1 MSDQSK
7 WLGLMKWSMKYSD
20 GTAPSEFSQISE
32 EDKKFLEKVMK
43 EGVIDETER
52 VRDILR
58 ILDGE
63 DPRVV
68 FAKKSDD
75 DDAKGVEQA
84 TEQQEEKATEEELDE
99 YKEALLDELL
109 TRIDQIDNAM
119 NFVKMNG
126 ITTMIA
132 LMKENDRATTRSLAA
147 EVCSVVVQNNPF
159 CQDGAVKVGLLEVL
173 CELARSD
180 KDTTC
185 KVKALLAI
193 SCLVRHHQAAEERF
207 LSEDCKGFEVL
218 ESFLASETDLRLQRK
233 SLFFLRYLVRQS
245 PAVSALV
252 HKTDSVYITSA
263 TRSIF
268 SDDVDLC
275 ESSLEAL
282 TELAGLGADFSAL
295 LKDPKLELESK
306 LTQRIEQINALEG
319 EEKEYL
325 SEARRMAVDLKAILK
340 A

>member
-1 MSDQSK
+1 MADQAK

-20 GTAPSEFSQISE
+20 GTTPSEFTEISE
-32 EDKKFLEKVMK
+32 EKKKFLEKVMQ
-43 EGVIDETER
+43 EGVVDETER

-75 DDAKGVEQA
+75 EDAEA
-84 TEQQEEKATEEELDE
+84 AAEQEEKATEEELDE

-126 ITTMIA
+126 LATMIA
-132 LMKENDRATTRSLAA
+132 LMKENDRAATRALAA
-147 EVCSVVVQNNPF
+147 EVSSVVVQNNPF
-159 CQDGAVKVGLLEVL
+159 CQDAAVKIGLLEVL
-173 CELARSD
+173 CELARND

-193 SCLVRHHQAAEERF
+193 SCLVRHHEAAEERF
-207 LSEDCKGFEVL
+207 LSETCNGLEVL
-218 ESFLASETDLRLQRK
+218 ESFLAHETDLRLQRK

-245 PAVSALV
+245 TAVSALV
-252 HKTDSVYITSA
+252 HKTDSVYVASA
-263 TRSIF
+263 TRFIF

-282 TELAGLGADFSAL
+282 TELAGLGADFSSL
-295 LKDPKLELESK
+295 LKKPELELESK
-306 LTQRIEQINALEG
+306 LTQRIKQINALEG

-325 SEARRMAVDLKAILK
+325 SEARRMAEDLKDILR